1 MSVNNLGKI
10 DLYQWL
16 YFLAQH
22 SRWHLQQMAMNERL
36 FSQTQDTAAQ

>member
-1 MSVNNLGKI
+1 VSRSVNDLGKI

-22 SRWHLQQMAMNERL
+22 GRRRLQQMQEIEREWCKA
-36 FSQTQDTAAQ
+36 S